1 MTKKPSKNPKYGQG
15 FVIYDWMIRLFGL
28 QGDALIIYAYI
39 HSFSKDGEGMYY
51 GSLRQLSFWTGK
63 SKPTVIRILKRLVEI
78 GLLDR
83 EEVPYTDK
91 TEERFYCRYW
101 TSFSRMTE
109 AEQERMLSS
118 IGGNSKTGKEI

>member
-51 GSLRQLSFWTGK
+51 GSLKQLSFWTGK
-63 SKPTVIRILKRLVEI
+63 SKPTVIKILQKLVVT

-91 TEERFYCRYW
+91 TEKRFYCRYW

-109 AEQERMLSS
+109 DEQKALLS
-118 IGGNSKTGKEI
+118 IMTGKEI

>member
-15 FVIYDWMIRLFGL
+15 FGIYDWMIRLFGL

-51 GSLRQLSFWTGK
+51 GSLRQLCFWTGK
-63 SKPTVIRILKRLVEI
+63 SKPIVIKVLQKLVAT

-91 TEERFYCRYW
+91 TDKRFYCRYW
-101 TSFSRMTE
+101 TSFSRMSET
-109 AEQERMLSS
+109 EQEQLLSS
-118 IGGNSKTGKEI
+118 IGGNSKTGKEN